1 MKKILCLLSIIV
13 TVFVAQA
20 QERPMNGQSRPAMRN
35 RQGIELNQHVDS
47 ALLRKGME
55 RQLPQRQMTKEQRE
69 RLELF
74 SIQFITKKL
83 DLTPTEAEKFWP
95 LYNEQKEA
103 SRNLMQTAKQD
114 EIAFQEAM
122 LVIRKKF
129 KKDLMPVLKTEKRVN
144 LALKVDRDLLNK
156 MRNEI
161 MRRKRPM

>member
-35 RQGIELNQHVDS
+35 RQ
-47 ALLRKGME
+47 GME

-103 SRNLMQTAKQD
+103 SRNLMQTAKED

-129 KKDLMPVLKTEKRVN
+129 KKDLMPILKTEERVN

-156 MRNEI
+156 MRNEM

>member
-1 MKKILCLLSIIV
+1 MKKILCLFGFIV

-20 QERPMNGQSRPAMRN
+20 QEQPMNGQSRPAIRN
-35 RQGIELNQHVDS
+35 RQ
-47 ALLRKGME
+47 GME

-129 KKDLMPVLKTEKRVN
+129 KKDLMPILKTEERVN
-144 LALKVDRDLLNK
+144 LALKVDRDLLNR
-156 MRNEI
+156 MRNEM

>member
-1 MKKILCLLSIIV
+1 MKKILYLFSFIV

-20 QERPMNGQSRPAMRN
+20 QEQPMNGQNRPAMRN
-35 RQGIELNQHVDS
+35 RQG
-47 ALLRKGME
+47 ME
-55 RQLPQRQMTKEQRE
+55 MPPPPRPMTKEQRE

-83 DLTPTEAEKFWP
+83 DLTPAEAEKFWP
-95 LYNEQKEA
+95 LYNEQKTA
-103 SRNLMQTAKQD
+103 SRNLMQTAKED

-129 KKDLMPVLKTEKRVN
+129 KKDLMPILKTEERVN
-144 LALKVDRDLLNK
+144 LALKVDRELLNK
-156 MRNEI
+156 MRNEM

>member
-1 MKKILCLLSIIV
+1 MKKILCLFGFIV

-20 QERPMNGQSRPAMRN
+20 QEQPMNSQSRPAIRN
-35 RQGIELNQHVDS
+35 RQGMD
-47 ALLRKGME
+47 K
-55 RQLPQRQMTKEQRE
+55 QLPQRQMTKEQRE

-83 DLTPTEAEKFWP
+83 DLTPAEAEKFWP
-95 LYNEQKEA
+95 LYNEQKTA

-129 KKDLMPVLKTEKRVN
+129 KKDLMPILKTEERVN
-144 LALKVDRDLLNK
+144 LALKVDRELLNK
-156 MRNEI
+156 MRNEM

>member
-1 MKKILCLLSIIV
+1 MKKILCLFSFIV

-20 QERPMNGQSRPAMRN
+20 QEQPMNSQNRPAMRN
-35 RQGIELNQHVDS
+35 RQG
-47 ALLRKGME
+47 ME
-55 RQLPQRQMTKEQRE
+55 MPPPPPRQMTKQQKE

-83 DLTPTEAEKFWP
+83 DLTPAEAEKFWP

-103 SRNLMQTAKQD
+103 SRNLIQTKKED

-129 KKDLMPVLKTEKRVN
+129 KKDLMPILKTEERVN
-144 LALKVDRDLLNK
+144 LALKVDRDLLNR
-156 MRNEI
+156 MRNEM

>member
-1 MKKILCLLSIIV
+1 MKKILFLFIFIV

-20 QERPMNGQSRPAMRN
+20 QEQPMNGQNRPAMRN
-35 RQGIELNQHVDS
+35 RQG
-47 ALLRKGME
+47 ME
-55 RQLPQRQMTKEQRE
+55 MPPRPMTKEQRE

-83 DLTPTEAEKFWP
+83 DLTPAEAEKFWP
-95 LYNEQKEA
+95 LYNEQKTA
-103 SRNLMQTAKQD
+103 SRNLMQTAKED

-129 KKDLMPVLKTEKRVN
+129 KKDLMPILKTEERVN
-144 LALKVDRDLLNK
+144 LALKVDRDLLNR
-156 MRNEI
+156 MRNEM

>member
-1 MKKILCLLSIIV
+1 MKKILCLFSFIL

-20 QERPMNGQSRPAMRN
+20 QEQPMNGQSRLPMRN
-35 RQGIELNQHVDS
+35 RQ
-47 ALLRKGME
+47 GME

-83 DLTPTEAEKFWP
+83 DLTPAEAEKFWP
-95 LYNEQKEA
+95 LYNEQKAA
-103 SRNLMQTAKQD
+103 SRNLMQTAKED

-129 KKDLMPVLKTEKRVN
+129 KKDLMPILKTEERVN
-144 LALKVDRDLLNK
+144 LALKVDRDLLNR
-156 MRNEI
+156 MRNEM
-161 MRRKRPM
+161 MRRRKPM

>member
-1 MKKILCLLSIIV
+1 MKKILCLFSFIV

-35 RQGIELNQHVDS
+35 RQG
-47 ALLRKGME
+47 ME
-55 RQLPQRQMTKEQRE
+55 MPQRPMTKEQRE

-83 DLTPTEAEKFWP
+83 DLTPAEAEKFWP
-95 LYNEQKEA
+95 LYNEQKTA
-103 SRNLMQTAKQD
+103 SRNLMQTAKED

-129 KKDLMPVLKTEKRVN
+129 KKDLMPILKTEERVN
-144 LALKVDRDLLNK
+144 LALKVDRDLLNR
-156 MRNEI
+156 MRNEM

>member
-1 MKKILCLLSIIV
+1 MKKILFLFSFIV
-13 TVFVAQA
+13 TVFVTHA
-20 QERPMNGQSRPAMRN
+20 QEQPMNGQNRPAMRN
-35 RQGIELNQHVDS
+35 RQG
-47 ALLRKGME
+47 ME
-55 RQLPQRQMTKEQRE
+55 MPPRPMTKEQRE

-83 DLTPTEAEKFWP
+83 DLTPAEAEKFWP

-103 SRNLMQTAKQD
+103 SRNLMQTAKED

-129 KKDLMPVLKTEKRVN
+129 KKDLMPILKTEERVN
-144 LALKVDRDLLNK
+144 LALKVDRDLLNR
-156 MRNEI
+156 MRNEM

>member
-35 RQGIELNQHVDS
+35 RQ
-47 ALLRKGME
+47 GME

>member
-1 MKKILCLLSIIV
+1 MKKILYLFSFIV

-20 QERPMNGQSRPAMRN
+20 QEQPTNGQNRPAMRN
-35 RQGIELNQHVDS
+35 RQG
-47 ALLRKGME
+47 ME
-55 RQLPQRQMTKEQRE
+55 MPPPPRPMTKEQRE

-83 DLTPTEAEKFWP
+83 DLTPAEAEKFWP
-95 LYNEQKEA
+95 LYNEQKTA
-103 SRNLMQTAKQD
+103 SRNLMQTAKED

-129 KKDLMPVLKTEKRVN
+129 KKDLMPILKTEERVN
-144 LALKVDRDLLNK
+144 LALKVDRELLNK
-156 MRNEI
+156 MRNEM